1 MNSSNCL
8 SPEKRHH
15 ASRFIIWLTGFFGFL
30 NVYSVQSILPLII
43 ETFDATPVQ
52 AGITVGATIFAI
64 ALLSPF
70 IGMLSDAFG
79 RKSVLCISIFALT
92 VPTALIPI
100 AQSLHAVI
108 FLRFLQ
114 GLCVPGIIVIILA
127 YIAEEFDK
135 DMVPRI
141 SSIYMGG
148 SVIGGFSGRFVT
160 GHLASLVGWKN
171 AFFILAASIFV
182 GALLMLLFLPTSQ
195 NFKPNRN
202 VADTLK
208 TLAGHMRNKR
218 LLAACAVGFCVLF
231 SLVGIFTYINLVLV
245 KPPFNLSIAALANIF
260 CVYLVGGELGR
271 LEPHMPGRGVRPGE
285 VREEEHLVIVTLLLE
300 AGPAHLYEEPQKKRD
315 YRDQQQPVAQNL
327 LSDEHRPRAFRY
339 HVADPPQKTPAGLD
353 ARLVR
358 RGLGP
363 GLQQARY
370 GSRRPAS
377 VGLGKAKVLAH
388 TGRDPLA
395 VGRKRVG
402 GRKRAVPQQLAQG
415 ERDDENPAP
424 RLAPP
429 VLQQVSQPVWI
440 LQKRDAV

>member
-260 CVYLVGGELGR
+260 CVYLVGGVVTPISGR
-271 LEPHMPGRGVRPGE
+271 FVVRAGFRN
-285 VREEEHLVIVTLLLE
+285 VLLCALLISMSGALMTLTTSLFIVITGLVICSSGVFVCQSTTISFIADSVKEGRSLASGLYFMSYYGGGA
-300 AGPAHLYEEPQKKRD
+300 AGSWLAGIAYEDWGGWHGSVATIVIVQFLAATIAWITWKSNT
-315 YRDQQQPVAQNL
+315 PV
-327 LSDEHRPRAFRY
+327 S
-339 HVADPPQKTPAGLD
+339 G
-353 ARLVR
+353 
-358 RGLGP
+358 
-363 GLQQARY
+363 
-370 GSRRPAS
+370 
-377 VGLGKAKVLAH
+377 
-388 TGRDPLA
+388 
-395 VGRKRVG
+395 
-402 GRKRAVPQQLAQG
+402 
-415 ERDDENPAP
+415 
-424 RLAPP
+424 
-429 VLQQVSQPVWI
+429 
-440 LQKRDAV
+440 